1 MRETLLA
8 LLLLSMSFPPAASFP
23 PEAAPGPD
31 PATFLLLRLEEGKEG
46 IVGAQLAD
54 EESLADLGLTQSQ
67 IGNELKIQSEHQ
79 DVQLK
84 NVPQLNTKT
93 KTILDSIEAM
103 AADESSHH
111 DVLDITK
118 DGLEVNQKALDIL
131 DQIRDQ
137 EPDAEGRKCVKKVMM
152 REETVYE
159 EVMTCHHSYDQRCH
173 DSYITTYEP
182 HQEEEC
188 EETERRED
196 CRTVYDT
203 VCDTRQVGYEV
214 EEDFPNCTTVNME
227 KCEDVTVGLK
237 TERRCEVWP
246 TQRCSVD
253 TKTVQHTSPTTQC
266 RKEPRTLCT
275 PGDCP
280 HKTGP
285 VQCQEKMKTVMIETP
300 QEQCDLEP
308 QKVCTTATKMVPQ

>member
-1 MRETLLA
+1 MREPLLA
-8 LLLLSMSFPPAASFP
+8 LLLLLSNSFPPAASFP

-84 NVPQLNTKT
+84 TVPQLNTKT
-93 KTILDSIEAM
+93 ETILDSIEAM

-118 DGLEVNQKALDIL
+118 NGLEVNQKALDIL

-137 EPDAEGRKCVKKVMM
+137 QPDAEGRKCVKKMMM
-152 REETVYE
+152 REETVYD
-159 EVMTCHHSYDQRCH
+159 EVMTCYHSYDERCH

-188 EETERRED
+188 NENFKKSCFIEYKKIAIEEPVRQCYTPLICEGEGPEE
-196 CRTVYDT
+196 CKTVYES
-203 VCDTRQVGYEV
+203 GM
-214 EEDFPNCTTVNME
+214 EEEFRDDF
-227 KCEDVTVGLK
+227 
-237 TERRCEVWP
+237 
-246 TQRCSVD
+246 
-253 TKTVQHTSPTTQC
+253 
-266 RKEPRTLCT
+266 
-275 PGDCP
+275 
-280 HKTGP
+280 
-285 VQCQEKMKTVMIETP
+285 
-300 QEQCDLEP
+300 
-308 QKVCTTATKMVPQ
+308 

>member
-1 MRETLLA
+1 MREPLLA
-8 LLLLSMSFPPAASFP
+8 LLLLLSNSFPPAASFP

-54 EESLADLGLTQSQ
+54 EESLADLRLTKSQ
-67 IGNELKIQSEHQ
+67 IGNDLKIQSEHQ

-84 NVPQLNTKT
+84 NVPQLNKKT
-93 KTILDSIEAM
+93 ETILDSIEAM

-118 DGLEVNQKALDIL
+118 NGLEVNQKDSIEALAADESSHHDVLDITENGLEVNQKALDIL

-137 EPDAEGRKCVKKVMM
+137 QPDAEGRKCVKKMMM
-152 REETVYE
+152 REETVYD
-159 EVMTCHHSYDQRCH
+159 EVMTCHHSYDERCH

-188 EETERRED
+188 NEKFRKVCTIWYEEKAISEMVEECTTPVVAECEESERTED

-214 EEDFPNCTTVNME
+214 EEGM
-227 KCEDVTVGLK
+227 KIG
-237 TERRCEVWP
+237 
-246 TQRCSVD
+246 
-253 TKTVQHTSPTTQC
+253 
-266 RKEPRTLCT
+266 RTGHGFLF
-275 PGDCP
+275 
-280 HKTGP
+280 
-285 VQCQEKMKTVMIETP
+285 
-300 QEQCDLEP
+300 LL
-308 QKVCTTATKMVPQ
+308 

>member
-1 MRETLLA
+1 MREPLLA
-8 LLLLSMSFPPAASFP
+8 LLLLLSNSFPPAASFP

-84 NVPQLNTKT
+84 NVPQLNKKT
-93 KTILDSIEAM
+93 ETILDSIEAM

-118 DGLEVNQKALDIL
+118 NGLEVNQKALDIL

-137 EPDAEGRKCVKKVMM
+137 QPDAEGRKCVKKMMM
-152 REETVYE
+152 REETVYD
-159 EVMTCHHSYDQRCH
+159 EVMTCHHSYDERCH

-188 EETERRED
+188 DEKFRKVCTIWYEEKAISEMVEECTTPVVAECEESERTED

-214 EEDFPNCTTVNME
+214 EEGM
-227 KCEDVTVGLK
+227 KIG
-237 TERRCEVWP
+237 
-246 TQRCSVD
+246 
-253 TKTVQHTSPTTQC
+253 
-266 RKEPRTLCT
+266 RTGQGFLF
-275 PGDCP
+275 
-280 HKTGP
+280 
-285 VQCQEKMKTVMIETP
+285 
-300 QEQCDLEP
+300 LL
-308 QKVCTTATKMVPQ
+308 